1 MKNKIITMGI
11 LFVFIAMSFSSINAD
26 MVVNEELKEETVTV
40 GFSAVDSKGLT
51 QKYELK
57 LTEEKF
63 SKLKTAL
70 SELSEKIENIKDF
83 KDIRNILDKS
93 FEEDY
98 PILYFLLTTFGSTLI
113 NNTNFI
119 VSSGYGYKLKLLNQ
133 KELTSQKRSLLWHYS
148 KSPDKK
154 LPTRTLIIK
163 GLDINPKILSGKQ
176 IGFMTKFTGIYLF
189 IPEQYPEKSY
199 TFFIGAAKMAFG
211 IELKSL
217 L

>member
-11 LFVFIAMSFSSINAD
+11 LFVFIAIPFSSINAD

-40 GFSAVDSKGLT
+40 GFSAVDSKGLV

-63 SKLKTAL
+63 SNLKTAL
-70 SELSEKIENIKDF
+70 SALTERIENIKDF
-83 KDIRNILDKS
+83 KDLRNILDKP
-93 FEEDY
+93 FEDDY

-119 VSSGYGYKLKLLNQ
+119 VSSGFGYKLKPSNKMDL
-133 KELTSQKRSLLWHYS
+133 SFQKRSLLWHYS
-148 KSPDKK
+148 NSPDKK
-154 LPTRTLIIK
+154 FPTRTVIVK
-163 GLDINPKILSGKQ
+163 GLDLDPKVISDRQ
-176 IGFMTKFTGIYLF
+176 MGFMTKFTGIYLF
-189 IPEQYPEKSY
+189 MPEQYPEKSY

-211 IELKSL
+211 IDLSR
-217 L
+217 